1 MLKTEKWG
9 GRGEIFSSVYDAIDE
24 ERNYDAVTGL
34 LEILDNSDS
43 NVRKYHGEAQG
54 ILINLLSGMNLP
66 YLTLVEQSR
75 ALKEDAQTHASFLNT
90 ALHNAEFFG
99 STNMLL
105 DISLPS
111 QNFLTE
117 EDKGHMSYLRGRTA
131 LQNGDLRESL
141 EELDAVPSNNQKI
154 L

>member
-1 MLKTEKWG
+1 MGE
-9 GRGEIFSSVYDAIDE
+9 RGEIFSSVYDAIDE

-43 NVRKYHGEAQG
+43 NVQKYHGEAQG

-66 YLTLVEQSR
+66 YLALVEQSR
-75 ALKEDAQTHASFLNT
+75 ALKEDAQTHASFSIRHFTMLN
-90 ALHNAEFFG
+90 
-99 STNMLL
+99 LL
-105 DISLPS
+105 VLQTCCSI
-111 QNFLTE
+111 FLYLLKIRFTE

-141 EELDAVPSNNQKI
+141 EELDAVPANHKDFYKSA
-154 L
+154 